1 MFERLWKLN
10 AIIEQSRHSDIFK
23 DMFEVGQPADE
34 DNDAASRQVVVMY
47 DKPADLSSLVKAL
60 YDGV

>member
-1 MFERLWKLN
+1 MMNRK
-10 AIIEQSRHSDIFK
+10 SRHSDIFK